1 LSEKLRGSIIATHR
15 GGLTEVARAAATDQL
30 FCVVQLALAHI
41 GCKC

>member
-1 LSEKLRGSIIATHR
+1 MPSSLSAHR